1 MIDIEVFF
9 KVQLADAVQTDVTFN
24 GDIKVSR
31 EMTLKKKIDVY
42 KCSDSSGFV
51 VPKRIKIAKA
61 IIAPDALSII
71 SVVDDKGNSY
81 DVHELSLDKNDA
93 IFKYCSD
100 LVEDGLSSIRKGFN
114 AVLSQLKK
122 SVK

>member
-71 SVVDDKGNSY
+71 NVVDDKGNSY